1 LQLQESEAAMGA
13 ESFAGCATREL
24 ASGAQFTVW
33 CLRTRLVCKRK
44 GEDARPRID
53 HGFQVAGVPEAARD
67 FDQIF
72 DWLDGAATKPVA
84 IGCFCCKQVSPD
96 EAQVLSAVAAAQA
109 GDRESCARL
118 LGALLS
124 PVAAHEA
131 ARAAMRLAH
140 ALNAVDLPVGVDRPR
155 AAQSEPEN
163 VSQPANMSQP
173 ASRAQPARGTAA
185 PDGDPHAW
193 PAATAPGSAAVH

>member
-13 ESFAGCATREL
+13 EIFAGCATRDL

-53 HGFQVAGVPEAARD
+53 HGFEVAGVPEVARD
-67 FDQIF
+67 FDQLF

-96 EAQVLSAVAAAQA
+96 EAQVLSAVAAAQG
-109 GDRESCARL
+109 GDREHCARL

-131 ARAAMRLAH
+131 ARAAMRLAS
-140 ALNAVDLPVGVDRPR
+140 ALAAVDLPVAVDRPR
-155 AAQSEPEN
+155 GAPT
-163 VSQPANMSQP
+163 QPAHG
-173 ASRAQPARGTAA
+173 AARQ
-185 PDGDPHAW
+185 DEPHGW

>member
-1 LQLQESEAAMGA
+1 LQLQESEAAMRA
-13 ESFAGCATREL
+13 EIFAGSATKDL

-109 GDRESCARL
+109 GDRESCERL

-131 ARAAMRLAH
+131 TRAAMRLAH
-140 ALNAVDLPVGVDRPR
+140 ALNAVDLPVGLDRPR
-155 AAQSEPEN
+155 AHP
-163 VSQPANMSQP
+163 
-173 ASRAQPARGTAA
+173 AQPDGTTAA
-185 PDGDPHAW
+185 RPGDPHGW

>member
-1 LQLQESEAAMGA
+1 MAAIGA
-13 ESFAGCATREL
+13 DAFAGCATRDL
-24 ASGAQFTVW
+24 ASGAQFAIW

-72 DWLDGAATKPVA
+72 DWLDGAAVKPVA

-96 EAQVLSAVAAAQA
+96 EARVLSAIAAAQA
-109 GDRESCARL
+109 GDRERCARL

-131 ARAAMRLAH
+131 TRAAMRLAH

-155 AAQSEPEN
+155 AAPAEPAQS
-163 VSQPANMSQP
+163 A
-173 ASRAQPARGTAA
+173 ASHGGPNG
-185 PDGDPHAW
+185 W

>member
-13 ESFAGCATREL
+13 EIFAGCATRDL

-44 GEDARPRID
+44 GADARPRID
-53 HGFQVAGVPEAARD
+53 HGFEVAGVPEVARD
-67 FDQIF
+67 FDQLF

-109 GDRESCARL
+109 GDREHCARL

-131 ARAAMRLAH
+131 ARAAMRLAS
-140 ALNAVDLPVGVDRPR
+140 ALNAVDLPVDLDRPR
-155 AAQSEPEN
+155 GAPEERAGTRQTPAEP
-163 VSQPANMSQP
+163 Q
-173 ASRAQPARGTAA
+173 G
-185 PDGDPHAW
+185 W

>member
-1 LQLQESEAAMGA
+1 LQLHEGEAGMAAIGA
-13 ESFAGCATREL
+13 DAFAGSATRDL

-96 EAQVLSAVAAAQA
+96 EAQVLAAVAAAQA
-109 GDRESCARL
+109 GDRAGCERRL
-118 LGALLS
+118 GGLLS
-124 PVAAHEA
+124 RVAAHEA

-140 ALNAVDLPVGVDRPR
+140 ALNAVDLPVGLDRPR
-155 AAQSEPEN
+155 A
-163 VSQPANMSQP
+163 
-173 ASRAQPARGTAA
+173 GTARPA
-185 PDGDPHAW
+185 ADAAHGAEPGAAYGSEHRAEPQGW